1 VNENLVIR
9 QLPNDAERR
18 KSVTDNSKERR
29 KSITDV
35 KEGKERRK
43 STHDL
48 SSVININKT

>member
-18 KSVTDNSKERR
+18 KSVIDNSKERR
-29 KSITDV
+29 KSIID
-35 KEGKERRK
+35 EGKERRK

-48 SSVININKT
+48 SSVIHINKT